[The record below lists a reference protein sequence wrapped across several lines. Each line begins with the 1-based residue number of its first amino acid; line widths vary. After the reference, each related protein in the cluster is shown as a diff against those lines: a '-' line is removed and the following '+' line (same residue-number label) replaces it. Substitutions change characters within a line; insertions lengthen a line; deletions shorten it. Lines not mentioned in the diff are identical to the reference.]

1 MHRSSLCAPALITKT
16 SSKANIASIQPPIIS
31 NLNDLFSWP
40 RERIASELHP
50 DFLRY
55 FSWHLERG
63 NIDSYYREIGSFV
76 AESELRGNVLD
87 FACGFGLA
95 SVCMR
100 ALGIDSVTGAD
111 IIVDKFETSRKL
123 ATLVGC
129 DRVSF
134 IKSDDH
140 LAFEDESFDG
150 ILIKDA
156 LSHLSEDSPFLAQAY
171 RVLRPGGI
179 LLIVDDRNSLS
190 PLNVRKTRQLWEL
203 SESGLPQESR
213 KIGISRNFTNQRFEF
228 LQENFASLGRERL
241 KEIARVYRGYTN
253 KQLEDWLTG
262 GSLGAKRAP
271 CIGPNDGVA
280 QERLMNP
287 FVLKRQLERLGFKC
301 RLHHGYRDTPW
312 KRAVLRATWPA
323 TLFYSGLFHVI
334 ARKPR

>member
-1 MHRSSLCAPALITKT
+1 MNMSSLPASTLVTEA
-16 SSKANIASIQPPIIS
+16 SSKESAAALWPPIIS

-63 NIDSYYREIGSFV
+63 NIDSYYREIRSLV

-100 ALGIDSVTGAD
+100 AAGIDRVTGAD

-129 DRVSF
+129 DQVSF
-134 IKSDDH
+134 LKSDDH

-156 LSHLSEDSPFLAQAY
+156 LSHLNEDSPFLSHAC

-190 PLNVRKTRQLWEL
+190 PLNVRKTHRLWEL
-203 SESGLPQESR
+203 SESGIPEESR
-213 KIGISRNFTNQRFEF
+213 KIGIARNFTNQRFEF
-228 LQENFASLGRERL
+228 LQEHFASLGRKRVM
-241 KEIARVYRGYTN
+241 EIAREYRGYTN

-287 FVLKRQLERLGFKC
+287 FVLKRQIERLGFKC
-301 RLHHGYRDTPW
+301 RLHHGYSDTSW
-312 KRAVLRATWPA
+312 KRVVLRATWPA
-323 TLFYSGLFHVI
+323 TLLYSGLFHVI